1 MLISIETSQMKDKGL
16 FAIAENTESS
26 EVLKKLYSI
35 QHPELHELIAENS
48 CADEELL
55 RKMYGHYMEFET
67 GKLSENMIRKI
78 FYNPKLP
85 EDIVMQI
92 LQRYK
97 EKYKHSFEYL
107 DRNILYNECITE
119 KAISLIYNMYKSE
132 EISMGKTLLHELVGD
147 ERTGIDV
154 LQDLLNSE
162 PSDQM
167 LCIIARN
174 PKMKI
179 VPASE

>member
-1 MLISIETSQMKDKGL
+1 MLISIETSQLKDRGL
-16 FAIAENTESS
+16 LAIAENTESS

-35 QHPELHELIAENS
+35 QYPELHELIAEN
-48 CADEELL
+48 CCVDEELL

-85 EDIVMQI
+85 EDIVIEI

-97 EKYKHSFEYL
+97 EKYKYSFGYL
-107 DRNILYNECITE
+107 DRDILCNESITE

-132 EISMGKTLLHELVGD
+132 EISISKPLFHELVGD

-154 LQDLLNSE
+154 LQDILSSD

-167 LCIIARN
+167 LCIIARH